1 MTPTPKDRALAFLLG
16 EHGLHP
22 AEAEEA
28 LAVAAPVLAEALARL
43 ARAADDQN
51 ARACADVAHGLKGN
65 LLNLGLAELA
75 QTAEQACAAARQ
87 GDLDPARKAAR
98 RLQLALTSLLPSS
111 EIVDGKSCAA
121 NPMD

>member
-1 MTPTPKDRALAFLLG
+1 MTPTSRDLALAFLLG

-43 ARAADDQN
+43 ARTADDQN
-51 ARACADVAHGLKGN
+51 ARACADAAHGLKGN

-75 QTAEQACAAARQ
+75 QIAEQACAGARQ
-87 GDLDPARKAAR
+87 GELDPAKAAAMTLR
-98 RLQLALTSLLPSS
+98 QALATLLP
-111 EIVDGKSCAA
+111 G
-121 NPMD
+121 

>member
-16 EHGLHP
+16 EHGLYP

-28 LAVAAPVLAEALARL
+28 LAVAAPVLAEALTRL
-43 ARAADDQN
+43 ARAADAQN

-75 QTAEQACAAARQ
+75 QIAEQACAAARQ
-87 GDLDPARKAAR
+87 GDLDPARRAAVTLR
-98 RLQLALTSLLPSS
+98 QALATLLP
-111 EIVDGKSCAA
+111 G
-121 NPMD
+121 